1 MVFVLSLLIIIF
13 LDTFF
18 FMVLL
23 IVMSYTFCLYMQIDV
38 MCAGLRD
45 NADKANLVDNSSNEE
60 TEM

>member
-1 MVFVLSLLIIIF
+1 
-13 LDTFF
+13 
-18 FMVLL
+18 
-23 IVMSYTFCLYMQIDV
+23 MQIDV

>member
-45 NADKANLVDNSSNEE
+45 NADKANLVDNSSDEE